1 MVTTCLSI
9 IINLTRRICQFLWVK
24 GNSPLSY
31 QENSTKRN
39 RLRRTACTHIDQFK
53 LLMIIKEKKNFV
65 MQLAKKI
72 LENCILFLP
81 SQCNTNVHNSDH
93 NNITFSFTYI
103 KAKIKLIS
111 LGHDL
116 KTLNFF

>member
-1 MVTTCLSI
+1 
-9 IINLTRRICQFLWVK
+9 
-24 GNSPLSY
+24 
-31 QENSTKRN
+31 
-39 RLRRTACTHIDQFK
+39 
-53 LLMIIKEKKNFV
+53 

-111 LGHDL
+111 LGHYL
-116 KTLNFF
+116 KTLSSSPTFFRYYLFLQIEM